1 MLENLGLS
9 CPAEAT
15 YRAMLRHPRYGVAD
29 LAAATGLP
37 DSQVRAALNELGDL
51 ALLKPSEG
59 AGLGLRPVNP
69 SVGLAALLATA
80 EAEALAK
87 QAQVETAR
95 AAIAAITAEITP
107 TAEDYGALHWQGL
120 EAVRSR
126 LEELQL
132 MTESECLSLNPGG
145 AHRADARSAATP
157 VNQRALERGVVI
169 RAVCRDSFRNDSETL
184 AYARWM
190 TSMGGRMRTAPTV
203 PMPLVVVDRRIA
215 VLPLDPDDPRKGA
228 LEVCNP
234 GVVATACALF
244 EQVWSVATPFGE
256 AVQTDDNGC
265 TPLERTLLEIANTGC
280 TDVVTARRLG
290 VSLRTVRRMMSDLMV
305 RLDATSRFQTG
316 VNAAK
321 RGWL

>member
-1 MLENLGLS
+1 MLENLGVS
-9 CPAEAT
+9 RPAEAI
-15 YRAMLRHPRYGVAD
+15 YRAMLRHPRHGVAD
-29 LAAATGLP
+29 LAAATALP
-37 DSQVRAALNELGDL
+37 ASQVRDALNELGDL
-51 ALLKPSEG
+51 ALLKPSDS

-69 SVGLAALLATA
+69 KVGLAALLAAA
-80 EAEALAK
+80 EAEAVAK

-95 AAIAAITAEITP
+95 AAIAAITAEHMP
-107 TAEDYGALHWQGL
+107 TAEDYGAMHWQGL
-120 EAVRSR
+120 DAVRSR

-132 MTESECLSLNPGG
+132 LTETECLSLNPGG

-157 VNQRALERGVVI
+157 VNQQALERGVVI
-169 RAVCRDSFRNDSETL
+169 RAVCRDSFRNDAETL

-190 TSMGGRMRTAPTV
+190 TSKGGQMRTVPTV
-203 PMPLVVVDRRIA
+203 PVPLVVIDRRIA
-215 VLPLDPDDPRKGA
+215 MLPLDPDDPRQGA
-228 LEVCNP
+228 LEVSDP

-256 AVQTDDNGC
+256 AAPADENGC

-305 RLDATSRFQTG
+305 RLDATSRFQAG